1 MHKEIE
7 GGAFMYNKMSIQDIP
22 KESLAGKKILV
33 RVDFNVPLDASLQ
46 ITDDTR
52 IRAALPTI
60 QYLINSEAK
69 VILVSHLGRPKGE
82 FKDEFKMD
90 PVAKRLS
97 ELLGKAVIKAADCKD
112 DAATKGLALSPGEVL
127 LLENIRFYA
136 GETKNDPELAK
147 SLAGLAD
154 IFVNDAFGTAHR
166 AHAST
171 TGVADYLPAYA
182 GLLIQKELD
191 FMGGALSSPETPF
204 GAIIGGAKVSS
215 KIGVLKNLLGKVDF
229 LIIGG
234 AMAYTFFKAQ
244 GLEVG
249 DSLCEDDFLDEARN
263 FLSEAKTTTTEVF
276 FPTDILVSDAF
287 SQDANTQVVSY
298 NQIPIGWEGVD
309 IGPESIKRFE
319 EKIKNAKTIVW
330 NGPLGVFE
338 IDKFANGTI
347 AIAKAVSGSGAVSI
361 IGGGDSVAA
370 IAKAGVTD
378 KVSHISTG
386 GGASLEFLEGKILP
400 GIVVLKDKQTVEV

>member
-1 MHKEIE
+1 
-7 GGAFMYNKMSIQDIP
+7 MYNKMSIKDVPAEQL
-22 KESLAGKKILV
+22 ESKRVLV
-33 RVDFNVPLDASLQ
+33 RVDFNVPLNEQ
-46 ITDDTR
+46 REITDDTR

-60 QYLINSEAK
+60 NYLIENSAR

-90 PVAKRLS
+90 PVADRLS
-97 ELLGKAVIKAADCKD
+97 ELLGKKILKANDCKE
-112 DAATKGLALSPGEVL
+112 DARSKADSLKDSDVM

-147 SLAGLAD
+147 ELAD
-154 IFVNDAFGTAHR
+154 LADLFVNDAFGTAHR

-171 TGVADYLPAYA
+171 AGVADHLPAYA
-182 GLLIQKELD
+182 GMLIQKELD
-191 FMGGALSSPETPF
+191 FMGGALSDPKRPF

-249 DSLCEDDFLDEARN
+249 QSLCEDDFLGEARI
-263 FLSEAKTTTTEVF
+263 FLEEAKETTTEVV
-276 FPTDILVSDAF
+276 FPIDILISDDF
-287 SQDANTQVVSY
+287 SQEANTQIVSFD
-298 NQIPIGWEGVD
+298 QIPADWEGVD
-309 IGPESIKRFE
+309 VGPQSIKMFE
-319 EKIKNAKTIVW
+319 EKIKTAKTIVW

-338 IDKFANGTI
+338 IDKFAQGTM
-347 AIAKAVSGSGAVSI
+347 AIARAVAAAEAISI

-370 IAKAGVTD
+370 IAKAGVTEQ
-378 KVSHISTG
+378 VSHISTG
-386 GGASLEFLEGKILP
+386 GGASLEFLEGKELP
-400 GIVVLKDKQTVEV
+400 GIAALKDKQTVEA